1 MKKFN
6 VFYFLMFFAWAS
18 VTTLASVYMN
28 EVVGLS
34 LSNIGLMMSVLP
46 LISVFFQPIWGG
58 IADVTGKRKAV
69 LQGLMLAA
77 AVVTSLITLFT
88 NSFIV
93 VGLYF
98 MYQVFL
104 CGQGPLTDSIAI
116 QIANETPKASFGF
129 IRIWGSIGYA
139 VGAIVVAFIANQ
151 MGLKWSFYTASLAF
165 VIGLFLTHGIQETHV
180 EKAKSHFKTDI
191 KTLLKEKKYIFVLI
205 YSFLLVGGI
214 FSSDQYLGL
223 FIRSKDIDVS
233 MIGILTFVSVCVEV
247 PFMFYSKR
255 MIEKLNPYKVMV
267 FMNIIAIVRMFILS
281 VSGSVWMFL
290 IAGIMRG
297 IIVGI
302 FIPLFIE
309 LICEITPKAVV
320 TSAVAIYT
328 AVSSG
333 IANFVFTL
341 TGGFMADQ
349 LGYQALYLSYGIM
362 MVIPLIMATH
372 MMRSIRTH

>member
-6 VFYFLMFFAWAS
+6 IFYFLMFFAWAS
-18 VTTLASVYMN
+18 VSTLASVYMN

-58 IADVTGKRKAV
+58 VADVTGKRRGV

-77 AVVTSLITLFT
+77 ALVTFAITMFT
-88 NSFIV
+88 KSYVV

-116 QIANETPKASFGF
+116 QIASDTPKASFGF

-139 VGAIVVAFIANQ
+139 VGAIIVAFVANQ
-151 MGLKWSFYTASLAF
+151 MGLKWSFYTAALAF
-165 VIGLFLTHGIQETHV
+165 FIGFVLTRGIKETRIV
-180 EKAKSHFKTDI
+180 TAKSHFKSDL
-191 KTLLKEKKYIFVLI
+191 KTLLKEKKYLFILI
-205 YSFLLVGGI
+205 YSFLLVGGV

-223 FIRSKDIDVS
+223 FIRSVDIDVS
-233 MIGILTFVSVCVEV
+233 MIGVLTFISVCFEV

-255 MIEKLNPYKVMV
+255 LIEKLNPYKLLLL
-267 FMNIIAIVRMFILS
+267 MNIIAVARMFILS
-281 VSGSVWMFL
+281 ISSSVLFFL
-290 IAGIMRG
+290 MAGILRG
-297 IIVGI
+297 VIVGI

-333 IANFVFTL
+333 IANFLFTL
-341 TGGFMADQ
+341 TGGILAEQ
-349 LGYQALYLSYGIM
+349 LGYQTLYLSYGLM
-362 MVIPLIMATH
+362 MLIPLVMAAF
-372 MMRSIRTH
+372 MMRTAKA

>member
-6 VFYFLMFFAWAS
+6 IFYFLMFFAWAS
-18 VTTLASVYMN
+18 VSTLASVYMN

-58 IADVTGKRKAV
+58 VADVTGKRRGV

-77 AVVTSLITLFT
+77 ALVTFAITMFT
-88 NSFIV
+88 KSYVV

-116 QIANETPKASFGF
+116 QIASETPKASFGF

-139 VGAIVVAFIANQ
+139 VGAIIVAFVANQ
-151 MGLKWSFYTASLAF
+151 MGLKWSFYTAALAF
-165 VIGLFLTHGIQETHV
+165 FIGFVLTRGIKETRIV
-180 EKAKSHFKTDI
+180 TAKSHFKSDL
-191 KTLLKEKKYIFVLI
+191 KTLLKEKKYLFILI
-205 YSFLLVGGI
+205 YSFLLVGGV

-223 FIRSKDIDVS
+223 FIRSVDIDVS
-233 MIGILTFVSVCVEV
+233 MIGVLTFISVCFEV

-255 MIEKLNPYKVMV
+255 LIEKLNPYKLLLL
-267 FMNIIAIVRMFILS
+267 MNIIAVARMFILS
-281 VSGSVWMFL
+281 ISSSVLFFL
-290 IAGIMRG
+290 MAGILRG

-333 IANFVFTL
+333 IANFLFTL
-341 TGGFMADQ
+341 TGGILAEQ
-349 LGYQALYLSYGIM
+349 LGYQTLYLSYGLLM
-362 MVIPLIMATH
+362 LIPLVMAAF
-372 MMRSIRTH
+372 MMRTAKA

>member
-6 VFYFLMFFAWAS
+6 IFYFLMFFAWAS
-18 VTTLASVYMN
+18 VSTLASVYMN

-58 IADVTGKRKAV
+58 VADVTGKRRGV

-77 AVVTSLITLFT
+77 ALVTFAITMFT
-88 NSFIV
+88 KSYVV

-116 QIANETPKASFGF
+116 QIASETPKASFGF

-139 VGAIVVAFIANQ
+139 VGAIIVAFVANQ
-151 MGLKWSFYTASLAF
+151 MGLKWSFYTAALAF
-165 VIGLFLTHGIQETHV
+165 FIGFVLTRGIKETRIV
-180 EKAKSHFKTDI
+180 TAKSHFKSDL
-191 KTLLKEKKYIFVLI
+191 KTLLKEKKYLFILI
-205 YSFLLVGGI
+205 YSFLLVGGV

-223 FIRSKDIDVS
+223 FIRSVDSDVS
-233 MIGILTFVSVCVEV
+233 MIGVLTFISVCFEV

-255 MIEKLNPYKVMV
+255 LIEKLNPYKLLLL
-267 FMNIIAIVRMFILS
+267 MNIIAVARMFILS
-281 VSGSVWMFL
+281 ISSSVLFFL
-290 IAGIMRG
+290 MAGILRG

-333 IANFVFTL
+333 IANFLFTL
-341 TGGFMADQ
+341 TGGILAEQ
-349 LGYQALYLSYGIM
+349 LGYQTLYLSYGLM
-362 MVIPLIMATH
+362 MLIPLVMAAF
-372 MMRSIRTH
+372 MMRTAKA

>member
-1 MKKFN
+1 
-6 VFYFLMFFAWAS
+6 
-18 VTTLASVYMN
+18 
-28 EVVGLS
+28 
-34 LSNIGLMMSVLP
+34 
-46 LISVFFQPIWGG
+46 
-58 IADVTGKRKAV
+58 
-69 LQGLMLAA
+69 MLFR
-77 AVVTSLITLFT
+77 S
-88 NSFIV
+88 
-93 VGLYF
+93 
-98 MYQVFL
+98 
-104 CGQGPLTDSIAI
+104 
-116 QIANETPKASFGF
+116 
-129 IRIWGSIGYA
+129 GSIGYA

>member
-6 VFYFLMFFAWAS
+6 IFYFLMFFAWAS

-58 IADVTGKRKAV
+58 VADVTGKRRGV

-77 AVVTSLITLFT
+77 ALVTFAITMFT
-88 NSFIV
+88 KSYIV

-116 QIANETPKASFGF
+116 QIAEDTPKASFGF

-139 VGAIVVAFIANQ
+139 VGAIIVALVANQ

-165 VIGLFLTHGIQETHV
+165 FIGFILTRGIKETRIIT
-180 EKAKSHFKTDI
+180 AKSHFKADL
-191 KTLLKEKKYIFVLI
+191 KTLLKEKKYLFILV
-205 YSFLLVGGI
+205 YSFLLVGGV

-223 FIRSKDIDVS
+223 FIRSVDIDVS
-233 MIGILTFVSVCVEV
+233 MIGVLTFISVCFEV

-255 MIEKLNPYKVMV
+255 LIEKLNPYKLLLL
-267 FMNIIAIVRMFILS
+267 MNIIAVARMFILS
-281 VSGSVWMFL
+281 ISSSIPFFL
-290 IAGIMRG
+290 LAGILRG

-333 IANFVFTL
+333 IANFIFTL
-341 TGGFMADQ
+341 TGGILAEQ
-349 LGYQALYLSYGIM
+349 LGYQTLYLSYGLM
-362 MVIPLIMATH
+362 MLIPLVMAAL
-372 MMRSIRTH
+372 MMRTAKE

>member
-6 VFYFLMFFAWAS
+6 IFYFLMFFAWAS
-18 VTTLASVYMN
+18 VSTLASVYMN

-58 IADVTGKRKAV
+58 VADVTGKRRGV

-77 AVVTSLITLFT
+77 ALVTFAITMFT
-88 NSFIV
+88 KSYVV

-116 QIANETPKASFGF
+116 QIASDTPKASFGF

-139 VGAIVVAFIANQ
+139 VGAIIVAFVANQ
-151 MGLKWSFYTASLAF
+151 MGLKWSFYTAALAF
-165 VIGLFLTHGIQETHV
+165 FIGFVLTRGIKETRIV
-180 EKAKSHFKTDI
+180 TAKSHFKSDL
-191 KTLLKEKKYIFVLI
+191 KTLLKEKKYLFILI
-205 YSFLLVGGI
+205 YSFLLVGGV

-223 FIRSKDIDVS
+223 FIRSVDIDVS
-233 MIGILTFVSVCVEV
+233 MIGVLTFISVCFEV

-255 MIEKLNPYKVMV
+255 LIEKLNPYKLLLL
-267 FMNIIAIVRMFILS
+267 MNIIAVARMFILS
-281 VSGSVWMFL
+281 ISSSVLFFL
-290 IAGIMRG
+290 MAGILRG

-333 IANFVFTL
+333 IANFLFTL
-341 TGGFMADQ
+341 TGGILAEQ
-349 LGYQALYLSYGIM
+349 LGYQTLYLSYGLM
-362 MVIPLIMATH
+362 MLIPLVMAAF
-372 MMRSIRTH
+372 MMRTAKA

>member
-6 VFYFLMFFAWAS
+6 IFYFLMFFAWAS
-18 VTTLASVYMN
+18 VSTLASVYMN

-58 IADVTGKRKAV
+58 VADVTGKRRGV

-77 AVVTSLITLFT
+77 ALVTFAITMFT
-88 NSFIV
+88 KSYVV

-116 QIANETPKASFGF
+116 QIASETPKASFGF

-139 VGAIVVAFIANQ
+139 VGAIIVAFVANQ
-151 MGLKWSFYTASLAF
+151 MGLKWSFYTAALAF
-165 VIGLFLTHGIQETHV
+165 FIGFVLTRGIKETRIV
-180 EKAKSHFKTDI
+180 TAKSHFKSDL
-191 KTLLKEKKYIFVLI
+191 KTLLKEKKYLFILI
-205 YSFLLVGGI
+205 YSFLLVGGV

-223 FIRSKDIDVS
+223 FIRSVDIDVS
-233 MIGILTFVSVCVEV
+233 MIGVLTFISVCFEV

-255 MIEKLNPYKVMV
+255 LIEKLNPYKLLLL
-267 FMNIIAIVRMFILS
+267 MNIIAVARMFILS
-281 VSGSVWMFL
+281 ISSSVLFFL
-290 IAGIMRG
+290 MAGILRG

-333 IANFVFTL
+333 IANFLFTL
-341 TGGFMADQ
+341 TGGILAEQ
-349 LGYQALYLSYGIM
+349 LGYQTLYLSYGLM
-362 MVIPLIMATH
+362 MLIPLVMAAF
-372 MMRSIRTH
+372 MMRTSKA

>member
-6 VFYFLMFFAWAS
+6 IFYFLMFFAWAS
-18 VTTLASVYMN
+18 VSTLASVYMN

-58 IADVTGKRKAV
+58 VADVTGKRRGV

-77 AVVTSLITLFT
+77 ALVTFAITMFT
-88 NSFIV
+88 KSYVV

-116 QIANETPKASFGF
+116 QIASETPKASFGF

-139 VGAIVVAFIANQ
+139 VGAIIVAFVANQ
-151 MGLKWSFYTASLAF
+151 MGLKWSFYTAALAF
-165 VIGLFLTHGIQETHV
+165 FIGFVLTRGIKETRIV
-180 EKAKSHFKTDI
+180 TAKSHFKSDL
-191 KTLLKEKKYIFVLI
+191 KTLLKEKKYLFILI
-205 YSFLLVGGI
+205 YSFLLVGGV

-223 FIRSKDIDVS
+223 FIRSVDIDVS
-233 MIGILTFVSVCVEV
+233 MIGVLTFISVCFEV

-255 MIEKLNPYKVMV
+255 LIEKLNPYKLLLL
-267 FMNIIAIVRMFILS
+267 MNIIAVARMFILS
-281 VSGSVWMFL
+281 ISSSVLFFL
-290 IAGIMRG
+290 MAGILRG

-333 IANFVFTL
+333 IANFLFTL
-341 TGGFMADQ
+341 TGGILAEQ
-349 LGYQALYLSYGIM
+349 LGYQTLYLSYGLM
-362 MVIPLIMATH
+362 MLIPLVMAAF
-372 MMRSIRTH
+372 MMRTAKA

>member
-6 VFYFLMFFAWAS
+6 IFYFSMFFAWAS
-18 VTTLASVYMN
+18 VSTLASVYMN

-58 IADVTGKRKAV
+58 VADVTGKRRGV

-77 AVVTSLITLFT
+77 ALVTFAITMFT
-88 NSFIV
+88 KSYVV

-116 QIANETPKASFGF
+116 QIASETPKASFGF

-139 VGAIVVAFIANQ
+139 VGAIIVAFVANQ
-151 MGLKWSFYTASLAF
+151 MGLKWSFYTAALAF
-165 VIGLFLTHGIQETHV
+165 FIGFVLTRGIKETRIV
-180 EKAKSHFKTDI
+180 TAKSHFKSDL
-191 KTLLKEKKYIFVLI
+191 KTLLKEKKYLFILI
-205 YSFLLVGGI
+205 YSFLLVGGV

-223 FIRSKDIDVS
+223 FIRSVDIDVS
-233 MIGILTFVSVCVEV
+233 MIGVLTFISVCFEV

-255 MIEKLNPYKVMV
+255 LIEKLNPYKLLLL
-267 FMNIIAIVRMFILS
+267 MNIIAVARMFILS
-281 VSGSVWMFL
+281 ISSSVLFFL
-290 IAGIMRG
+290 MAGILRG

-333 IANFVFTL
+333 IANFLFTL
-341 TGGFMADQ
+341 TGGILAEQ
-349 LGYQALYLSYGIM
+349 LGYQTLYLSYGLM
-362 MVIPLIMATH
+362 MLIPLVMAAF
-372 MMRSIRTH
+372 MMRTAKA

>member
-6 VFYFLMFFAWAS
+6 IFYFLMFFAWAS
-18 VTTLASVYMN
+18 VSTLASVYMN

-58 IADVTGKRKAV
+58 VADVTGKRRGV

-77 AVVTSLITLFT
+77 ALVTFAITMFT
-88 NSFIV
+88 KSYVV

-116 QIANETPKASFGF
+116 QIANDTPKASFGF

-139 VGAIVVAFIANQ
+139 VGAIIVAFVANQ
-151 MGLKWSFYTASLAF
+151 MGLKWSFYTAALAF
-165 VIGLFLTHGIQETHV
+165 FIGFVLTRGIKETQIV
-180 EKAKSHFKTDI
+180 TAKSHFKSDL
-191 KTLLKEKKYIFVLI
+191 KTLLKEKKYLFILI
-205 YSFLLVGGI
+205 YSFLLVGGV

-223 FIRSKDIDVS
+223 FIRSVDIDVS
-233 MIGILTFVSVCVEV
+233 MIGVLTFISVCFEV

-255 MIEKLNPYKVMV
+255 MIKKLNPYKLLLL
-267 FMNIIAIVRMFILS
+267 MNIIAVARMFILS
-281 VSGSVWMFL
+281 VSSSIPFFL
-290 IAGIMRG
+290 LAGILRG

-333 IANFVFTL
+333 IANFLFTL
-341 TGGFMADQ
+341 TGGILAEQ
-349 LGYQALYLSYGIM
+349 LGYQTLYLSYGLM
-362 MVIPLIMATH
+362 MLIPLVMAAF
-372 MMRSIRTH
+372 MMRTAKA

>member
-6 VFYFLMFFAWAS
+6 IFYFLMFFAWAS

-58 IADVTGKRKAV
+58 VADVTGKRRGV

-77 AVVTSLITLFT
+77 ALVTFAITMFT
-88 NSFIV
+88 KSYIV

-116 QIANETPKASFGF
+116 QIAEDTPKASFGF

-139 VGAIVVAFIANQ
+139 VGAIIVALVANQ

-165 VIGLFLTHGIQETHV
+165 FIGFILTRGIKETRIIT
-180 EKAKSHFKTDI
+180 AKSHFKADL
-191 KTLLKEKKYIFVLI
+191 KTLLKEKKYLFILV
-205 YSFLLVGGI
+205 YSFLLVGGV

-223 FIRSKDIDVS
+223 FIRSVDIDVS
-233 MIGILTFVSVCVEV
+233 MIGVLTFISVCFEV

-255 MIEKLNPYKVMV
+255 LIEKLNPYKLLLL
-267 FMNIIAIVRMFILS
+267 MNIIAVARMFILS
-281 VSGSVWMFL
+281 ISSSIPFFL
-290 IAGIMRG
+290 LAGILRG

-333 IANFVFTL
+333 IANFIFTL
-341 TGGFMADQ
+341 TGGILAEQ
-349 LGYQALYLSYGIM
+349 LGYQTLYLSYGVM
-362 MVIPLIMATH
+362 MLIPLVMAAF
-372 MMRSIRTH
+372 MMRTSKN

>member
-6 VFYFLMFFAWAS
+6 IFYFLMFFAWAS

-58 IADVTGKRKAV
+58 VADVTGKRRGV

-77 AVVTSLITLFT
+77 ALVTFAITMFT
-88 NSFIV
+88 KSYIV

-116 QIANETPKASFGF
+116 QIAEDTPKASFGF

-139 VGAIVVAFIANQ
+139 VGAIIVALVANQ
-151 MGLKWSFYTASLAF
+151 MGLRWSFYTASLAF
-165 VIGLFLTHGIQETHV
+165 FIGFILTRGIKETRIIT
-180 EKAKSHFKTDI
+180 AKSHFKADL
-191 KTLLKEKKYIFVLI
+191 KTLLKEKKYLFILI
-205 YSFLLVGGI
+205 YSFLLVGGV

-223 FIRSKDIDVS
+223 FIRSVDIDVS
-233 MIGILTFVSVCVEV
+233 MIGVLTFISVCFEV

-255 MIEKLNPYKVMV
+255 LIEKLNPYKLLLL
-267 FMNIIAIVRMFILS
+267 MNIIAVARMFILS
-281 VSGSVWMFL
+281 ISSSIPFFL
-290 IAGIMRG
+290 MAGILRG

-333 IANFVFTL
+333 IANFIFTL
-341 TGGFMADQ
+341 TGGILAEQ
-349 LGYQALYLSYGIM
+349 LGYQTLYLSYGVM
-362 MVIPLIMATH
+362 MLIPLVMAAF
-372 MMRSIRTH
+372 MMRTSKN

>member
-6 VFYFLMFFAWAS
+6 IFYFLMFFAWAS

-58 IADVTGKRKAV
+58 VADVTGKRRGV

-77 AVVTSLITLFT
+77 ALVTFAITMFT
-88 NSFIV
+88 KSYIV
-93 VGLYF
+93 VGFYF

-116 QIANETPKASFGF
+116 QIAEDTPKASFGF

-139 VGAIVVAFIANQ
+139 VGAIIVAFIANQ
-151 MGLKWSFYTASLAF
+151 MGLRWSFYTASLAF
-165 VIGLFLTHGIQETHV
+165 FIGFVLTRGIKETRIV
-180 EKAKSHFKTDI
+180 TAKSHFKADL
-191 KTLLKEKKYIFVLI
+191 KTLLKEKKYLFILI
-205 YSFLLVGGI
+205 YSFLLVGGV

-223 FIRSKDIDVS
+223 FIRSVDIDVS
-233 MIGILTFVSVCVEV
+233 MIGVLTFISVCFEV

-255 MIEKLNPYKVMV
+255 LIEKLNPYKLLLL
-267 FMNIIAIVRMFILS
+267 MNIIAVARMFILS
-281 VSGSVWMFL
+281 ISSSIPFFL
-290 IAGIMRG
+290 LAGILRG

-333 IANFVFTL
+333 IANFIFTL
-341 TGGFMADQ
+341 TGGILAEQ
-349 LGYQALYLSYGIM
+349 LGYQTLYLSYGLM
-362 MVIPLIMATH
+362 MLIPLVMAAF
-372 MMRSIRTH
+372 MMRTAKE